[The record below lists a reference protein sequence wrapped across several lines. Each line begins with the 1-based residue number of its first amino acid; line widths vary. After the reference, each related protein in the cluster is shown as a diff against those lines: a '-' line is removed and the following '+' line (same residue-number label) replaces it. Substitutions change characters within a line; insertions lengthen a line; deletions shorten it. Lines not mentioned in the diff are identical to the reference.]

1 MSGILAFV
9 LLTNCRTGFPLLWFS
24 RVLARTLKPLKI
36 PAETQQ
42 FLIASA
48 ERLNVGVL
56 PSQSYWFHPPLP
68 SKLNCKSA

>member
-9 LLTNCRTGFPLLWFS
+9 LLTNFRTGFPLLWFS
-24 RVLARTLKPLKI
+24 RVLARPLKPLKI

-56 PSQSYWFHPPLP
+56 PGRSYSFHPPLP
-68 SKLNCKSA
+68 SKLNCKTA